1 MQKVQLDL
9 VGECKMTGLK
19 DCWEVGV
26 QLRTWKYGCSLLLTA
41 QEERL
46 RETSLHPLLSLLVG
60 ETGVG

>member
-1 MQKVQLDL
+1 MQLDL

-26 QLRTWKYGCSLLLTA
+26 QLRTPRYGYSLLFTA